1 MNREIT
7 NPNIIM
13 LVLSLNAN
21 TIGSYSISP
30 RSVLK
35 QTLVIQNKYRL
46 HNIQR
51 NYMVAKA
58 LQMSAKMGAD
68 EAVSTGH

>member
-1 MNREIT
+1 MNDVI
-7 NPNIIM
+7 NSIKLKVVPNICG
-13 LVLSLNAN
+13 N
-21 TIGSYSISP
+21 TFP
-30 RSVLK
+30 WVAVSV
-35 QTLVIQNKYRL
+35 